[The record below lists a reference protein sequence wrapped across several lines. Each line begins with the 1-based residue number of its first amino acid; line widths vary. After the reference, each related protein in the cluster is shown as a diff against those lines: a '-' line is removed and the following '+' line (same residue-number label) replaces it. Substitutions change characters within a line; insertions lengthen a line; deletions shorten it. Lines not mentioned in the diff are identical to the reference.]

1 MVFLPAYGCLVEFF
15 PIDWALPFLPRALE
29 PREVASLL
37 SEDGAEADLP
47 ARRAQAGRSPELP
60 KIEVLRYAHHSRCV
74 LRYILEVSGSGAPT
88 EVIGKVHRSG
98 ALTLQVAQTQSILQA
113 QGAAYGLIIPKPLRV
128 IEEWGLLLMECVP
141 GTGLK
146 PVVEQA
152 SAPQQFK
159 EVISLAA
166 AALAS
171 LHRLRFEGQKV
182 RSLQSRLKKLH
193 RQAALLHLVAPLLA
207 QEAEALLQQIAQLGA
222 HSPEVAPSFL
232 HGDFGPGQLLMEKGQ
247 MAIVD
252 FDTVSRGDPAM
263 DVGHFMARLHRLAV
277 SSRAGDEF
285 RQLATY
291 FLSEYQARAPE
302 NRVAERIHLFLSAAL
317 VRLALREFER
327 WPHKYSQA
335 GPDLL
340 PALLLQEAAVC
351 LSHH

>member
-1 MVFLPAYGCLVEFF
+1 
-15 PIDWALPFLPRALE
+15 
-29 PREVASLL
+29 
-37 SEDGAEADLP
+37 
-47 ARRAQAGRSPELP
+47 
-60 KIEVLRYAHHSRCV
+60 
-74 LRYILEVSGSGAPT
+74 
-88 EVIGKVHRSG
+88 
-98 ALTLQVAQTQSILQA
+98 
-113 QGAAYGLIIPKPLRV
+113 
-128 IEEWGLLLMECVP
+128 MECIP

-171 LHRLRFEGQKV
+171 LHRLRFKSHKV
-182 RSLQSRLKKLH
+182 WSLQSRLKKLH
-193 RQAALLHLVAPLLA
+193 RHAASLHLVAPLLT
-207 QEAEALLQQIAQLGA
+207 QEAEVLLQQIARLSL

-232 HGDFGPGQLLMEKGQ
+232 HGDFGPGQLLMEKDQ
-247 MAIVD
+247 MAVID
-252 FDTVSRGDPAM
+252 FDSAYLGDPAI
-263 DVGHFMARLHRLAV
+263 DVSYFMAKLHRSAV

-302 NRVAERIHLFLSAAL
+302 NRIAERIHLFLSAAL

-340 PALLLQEAAVC
+340 PALLLQEAAVF

>member
-1 MVFLPAYGCLVEFF
+1 M
-15 PIDWALPFLPRALE
+15 DWALPFLPRALE

-37 SEDGAEADLP
+37 SEDGAEVK
-47 ARRAQAGRSPELP
+47 RSPELP

-74 LRYILEVSGSGAPT
+74 LRYILEVSGSGAPQ

-98 ALTLQVAQTQSILQA
+98 ALTAQVAQTQSVLQP

-128 IEEWGLLLMECVP
+128 VEEWGLLLMECVP
-141 GTGLK
+141 GATLK
-146 PVVEQA
+146 AVVERT

-222 HSPEVAPSFL
+222 HSPEVAPCFL
-232 HGDFGPGQLLMEKGQ
+232 HGDFGPGQLLLEKDQ

-291 FLSEYQARAPE
+291 FLSEYQARSPE
-302 NRVAERIHLFLSAAL
+302 NRIAERIHLFLSAAL

-340 PALLLQEAAVC
+340 PALLLQEAAAC